1 MAINS
6 TALANVNGTLLPPT
20 VVGPVFNKAAEQS
33 AVMQLARKVPLAMTA
48 ATAIPV
54 PMDLP
59 VADWVAE
66 GGIKPGA
73 QVGTGVK
80 TMTGKKVAVLIPI
93 SDEVANSN
101 PAGIYEQ
108 LQQDLPTAISRAFDY
123 AAINGKS
130 IRSGNA
136 GPFSD
141 YLALASSTVVLGT
154 ASQANGGLYADIV
167 TGAGRVVDKNF
178 DFTGIAADPRFKIDA
193 QLQTDTQGR
202 PLFVDNHSTATSV
215 SPDGILQVSGIG
227 GDLAGYPTFF
237 NKGVSGKYW
246 RAGDSIQTITIG
258 GTPTGGTFIVN
269 SGGNTYT
276 AVYNVATATLQSAI
290 QAWGGIYANVTVSGT
305 AGASY
310 VITFPAISTNV
321 AGASAPVTVNGK
333 ALTGGTPTWSVATSG
348 AGGTDSN
355 LRGIGGDWS
364 QAAYGVGMDMT
375 VKVSTEANYFDGT
388 NWHSAFQENLT
399 LLLVEAYYG
408 FVMGNP
414 DAFVAYTKGSVA
426 F

>member
-20 VVGPVFNKAAEQS
+20 VVGPIFNKASEQS
-33 AVMQLARKVPLAMTA
+33 AVMQLARRVPLALTA

-54 PMDLP
+54 PMDVP

-66 GGIKPGA
+66 GGVKPGA
-73 QVGTGVK
+73 QAGIGVK
-80 TMTGKKVAVLIPI
+80 TMTGKKVAVLVPI
-93 SDEVANSN
+93 SDEVANTN
-101 PAGIYEQ
+101 AAGIYDQ

-130 IRSGNA
+130 IRTGNA

-141 YLALASSTVVLGT
+141 YLALCSNTVALGT
-154 ASQANGGLYADIV
+154 SAQSIGGLYTDIV
-167 TGAGRVVDKNF
+167 TGVGKVVDKNY
-178 DFTGIAADPRFKIDA
+178 DFTGIAADPRFKVDA
-193 QLQTDTQGR
+193 QLATDTQGR
-202 PLFVDNHSTATSV
+202 PLFVDSHSTAANNNGLPV
-215 SPDGILQVSGIG
+215 IGG
-227 GDLAGYPTFF
+227 GDLAGYSTYF

-246 RAGDSIQTITIG
+246 RAGDSVQTVTII
-258 GTPTGGTFIVN
+258 GTPTGGTFTLS
-269 SGGNTYT
+269 SGGNSTSQ
-276 AVYNVATATLQSAI
+276 AYNAAAATIQTAI
-290 QAWGGIYANVTVSGT
+290 QAWGGVYATVTVSGS
-305 AGASY
+305 AGGPY
-310 VITFPAISTNV
+310 TITFPAISSNV
-321 AGASAPVTVNGK
+321 AAPAAPFTVNQK
-333 ALTGGTPTWSVATSG
+333 ALTGGTAATSTATVVTSG
-348 AGGTDSN
+348 AGGTDSL

-364 QAAYGVGMDMT
+364 QAAYGVGMEMT

-408 FVMGNP
+408 FVMGSP
-414 DAFVAYTKGSVA
+414 DAFVAYTKGSAA